1 MLAGGVLK
9 HIYKLFAL
17 LIKNTGGN
25 WQSYLNNW
33 CARIVKLKDISS
45 RDLEKNMSSA
55 QVLKDN
61 SLSDYIRDTSDRIM
75 IIQCLSRHGLMAN
88 KRPKNKQGVGTIR
101 AITPPEY

>member
-33 CARIVKLKDISS
+33 RARIIKLKVISS
-45 RDLEKNMSSA
+45 RGLGIKTSSA

-61 SLSDYIRDTSDRIM
+61 SLSDYIRNTSDRIM
-75 IIQCLSRHGLMAN
+75 IIQYLSRHGRMAN
-88 KRPKNKQGVGTIR
+88 KT
-101 AITPPEY
+101 TEE

>member
-17 LIKNTGGN
+17 LIKDTGRN

-33 CARIVKLKDISS
+33 RARIVKLKDN
-45 RDLEKNMSSA
+45 L
-55 QVLKDN
+55 
-61 SLSDYIRDTSDRIM
+61 LSDYIRDTSNRIM

-88 KRPKNKQGVGTIR
+88 KT
-101 AITPPEY
+101 TEE